1 MLRSILD
8 RNKISKMRI
17 LSLLTLGILGVV
29 GIYYAE
35 TYMQRFITN
44 VSPVSGTP
52 HENNPLAAVSAE
64 AAQSVEYLPLEGLD
78 WLYDRYPDFALDQ
91 DPGFSVATFT
101 PSEYDSLMTAAV
113 QGDESGL
120 RALKYSIYKHL
131 QERPNDREYAG
142 IKQQLYSES
151 FLAKVDLGLIA
162 DLIPPYVFEEDK
174 QLSLAIIKKNP
185 HYLKLLPLRVRADK
199 EVVTEAALADI
210 ATLNYGAMSLL
221 RDPEFAIEFLALRP
235 DSLSYFPW
243 ELTRNRESALTILR
257 EYPDQF
263 QAVDPDLRSDPE
275 ILKIIRTFLLSTT
288 GEFSVP
294 AKLYDDHD
302 FAAELL
308 ARNPKELK
316 WFSEGVRGDKKI
328 VVPLLQKHPEQFEH
342 ISAAIQNDPDIL
354 PHLRAMLIKEPF
366 KIINY
371 PEAFRGNR
379 GFAKELLGVRGDVLP
394 HLPDEVKKDKELV
407 GIALRKYPHVYWA
420 ADPAIQNAAEV
431 LPLIREFLLHANNL
445 GSDYLPEKLRND
457 RAVVLK
463 VVSLNCGILQH
474 ASAEL
479 RDDEEIVRAAVKNSP
494 RCITYASERL
504 KSVSLSEED

>member
-1 MLRSILD
+1 MLRPILN

-17 LSLLTLGILGVV
+17 LGLLTLGILGYV

-35 TYMQRFITN
+35 MYVRRLTTG
-44 VSPVSGTP
+44 VSPVSGTAY
-52 HENNPLAAVSAE
+52 ENSPTAAVSAG
-64 AAQSVEYLPLEGLD
+64 AARSVEYLPLERLD
-78 WLYDRYPDFALDQ
+78 WFYDRYPDVALDQ
-91 DPGFSVATFT
+91 DPGFSAGTFT
-101 PSEYDSLMTAAV
+101 PSEYDSLITAAV
-113 QGDESGL
+113 QGNESGL
-120 RALKYSIYKHL
+120 RALKYSIFKHL
-131 QERPNDREYAG
+131 QERPDDSKYAG
-142 IKQQLYSES
+142 IKQRLYSES
-151 FLAKVDLGLIA
+151 FLTKVDLGLIA

-174 QLSLAIIKKNP
+174 QLSLAVVKKNP

-199 EVVTEAALADI
+199 ELVTDAALADI
-210 ATLNYGAMSLL
+210 DTLKYGAMSLL

-243 ELTRNRESALTILR
+243 ELTRNRESALAILR
-257 EYPDQF
+257 KYPDQF
-263 QAVDPDLRSDPE
+263 QAIDIDLRSDPE
-275 ILKIIRTFLLSTT
+275 ILPIIRTFLLNTK

-294 AKLYDDHD
+294 AKLYDDHE

-328 VVPLLQKHPEQFEH
+328 VLPLLRKYPEQFEH

-354 PHLRAMLIKEPF
+354 PYLRAMLLKEPF
-366 KIINY
+366 RIINY

-394 HLPDEVKKDKELV
+394 HLPDEVKKDKGLV
-407 GIALRKYPHVYWA
+407 WIALRKYPHVYWA

-431 LPLIREFLLHANNL
+431 LPLIREYLLHANNL
-445 GSDYLPEKLRND
+445 GSDCLPEKLRND

-463 VVSLNCGILQH
+463 LVSLNCGMLQQ

-494 RCITYASERL
+494 GCITYASERL
-504 KSVSLSEED
+504 KSASLSEED